1 MRIMP
6 FGIKAKTALAI
17 TIGAIAIVTLLT
29 AVQTYFLQQ
38 DLKQTI
44 GSQQLSLISRIA
56 DDVDD
61 KLAAIHAAIGA
72 LGKALP
78 PHLLREPEALTRY
91 LMERPAILTV
101 FDGLMVIGADGNAIV
116 NPQKPELRG
125 VYFGDRTHVS
135 QTLKTGVGMIS
146 APFIARPMN
155 RAVVTF
161 TAPIR
166 DQDGK
171 VAALLSGALYL
182 DRPNVLGKLVQ
193 ARLGGSGRFSLLAL
207 DRQVLLSPLPGKSMS
222 AGPGAGVS
230 PVFDSAVSRAEGWLE
245 GVGSNGRANALYTFK
260 RMHKV
265 PWVLLAETPAD
276 EAFAALA
283 VSRTHAVQ
291 IGFGLLLLIPVL
303 AWFGARHLLAP
314 LAEMRDAIRGLSL
327 DPASS
332 TLLPVE
338 RADEMGDIAT
348 EFNALLI
355 AQRVNARALHES
367 DQRLRTITDNMPALI
382 GYLDTRERYCFIN
395 HTYTLWHR
403 RPAAEIIGRTLAEV
417 VGEAPYA
424 ELAPH
429 LKRALAGEADVHQRE
444 AVTASGR
451 RVLEG
456 RFVPDF
462 DTKGAVIGVFVLVN
476 DITALKDAE
485 RAATKARLAIERMVE
500 SAHDAVVTTDGRQ
513 RVLIFNRAAEKMFG
527 FDAAAIRGQ
536 PVERLLPGPMRN
548 GFAACEAFPAVP
560 AQGAQHLLAGDHIAC
575 GRRRDGSEF
584 PVEASISRVDGA
596 GGVELTAIMRDITE
610 RVKAERTLAA
620 TVSMLRETVEHMP
633 VGVLVVD
640 AQLNI
645 LAFNERLE
653 AIVGL
658 PPGLL
663 AVGDP
668 MEKYYRFNAGRGEY
682 GAGDIEQHVERRLGL
697 ARRAEA
703 HCFERQRADGSTLEI
718 RGAPVPGG
726 GFVTVYT
733 DVTARHE
740 EARRLTAAREHAE
753 SAARAKSEF
762 LATMSHEVR
771 TPMNGVLGLADLLL
785 DTELSADQRDYV
797 ETIQRSG
804 QALLEIL
811 NDILDLSKIEA
822 GKLELESIAFDPL
835 QTMNDVLALSGPR
848 AAAKGLLLDAVAA
861 PDLPRD
867 LIGDPGRLRQ
877 VVGNLL
883 GNSIKFTDSGQV
895 QVRADVA
902 EVDGDDV
909 LLRYTVS
916 DTGIGMTAEQRARL
930 FLPFSQADAS
940 TTRRFGGTGLGLAIC
955 RRLVEMMGG
964 AITVQSE
971 PGKGSSFS
979 FTVRCQRA
987 GAGTSRALISD
998 AHAARRFIGRVLVVE
1013 DNVVNRKVA
1022 RATLKGFGIEVLE
1035 AENGSLALDLVGRE
1049 KIDLILMDMHMPVM
1063 DGLTATRWIRG
1074 AEAAGELAGRRP
1086 IVAMTANVL
1095 REAVDACRESGMDDF
1110 LPKPFAR
1117 GQLVDMLARW
1127 LGQGEARPLVVASM
1141 PESHAG
1147 AAAQLA
1153 AAGSD
1158 PESQVAATSAPAVPG
1173 PSAVRTAGPAIDA
1186 ALFAQLAETMGDEL
1200 PVLIDDFVA
1209 STRAM
1214 FGDLVLSS
1222 MLADPKVVTR
1232 HAHTLK
1238 SSAAMLGAMPLAR
1251 MARELEAA
1259 TKRGELAAL
1268 APALLEMQPEFERIC
1283 GELAT
1288 SGHDVAEGANA

>member
-6 FGIKAKTALAI
+6 SGIKAKTALAI
-17 TIGAIAIVTLLT
+17 TIGALAIVTLLT
-29 AVQTYFLQQ
+29 SVQTYFLQQ
-38 DLKQTI
+38 DLKRTI

-56 DDVDD
+56 EDVDD

-78 PHLLREPEALTRY
+78 PHLLRDPEALTRY
-91 LMERPAILTV
+91 LTDRPAMLTV
-101 FDGLMVIGADGNAIV
+101 FDSLMVIGADGHVIANS
-116 NPQKPELRG
+116 NKPELRG
-125 VYFGDRTHVS
+125 MYFGDRPYVI
-135 QTLKTGVGMIS
+135 QTLKTGVGLVS
-146 APFIARPMN
+146 APFIARPIN

-182 DRPNVLGKLVQ
+182 DRPNVLGKLVA
-193 ARLGGSGRFSLLAL
+193 ARVGGSGRFSLLAL
-207 DRQVLLSPLPGKSMS
+207 DRQVLLSPVPGKSMS

-230 PVFDSAVSRAEGWLE
+230 PAFDSAVSLAEGWVE

-276 EAFAALA
+276 EAFAAVA
-283 VSRTHAVQ
+283 VSRTHALQ
-291 IGFGLLLLIPVL
+291 IGLGLLLLIPLL

-314 LAEMRDAIRGLSL
+314 LAEMRDTIRGLGL

-332 TLLPVE
+332 VLLPVE
-338 RADEMGDIAT
+338 RADEMGDLAT

-382 GYLDTRERYCFIN
+382 GYLDTRERYCFVN

-403 RPAAEIIGRTLAEV
+403 RPAADIIGRTLADV
-417 VGEAPYA
+417 VGEVPYA

-429 LKRALAGEADVHQRE
+429 LKRALAGEAEVHQRE
-444 AVTASGR
+444 AMTASGR

-462 DTKGAVIGVFVLVN
+462 DGEGAVIGVFVLVN

-485 RAATKARLAIERMVE
+485 RAATEARVAIERMVE

-513 RVLIFNRAAEKMFG
+513 RVLIFNRAAERMFG

-536 PVERLLPGPMRN
+536 PVERLLPGPMRK
-548 GFAACEAFPAVP
+548 GFVACEAFAAVP
-560 AQGAQHLLAGDHIAC
+560 AQGAQHLPAGDHIAC
-575 GRRRDGSEF
+575 GRRGDGSGF

-596 GGVELTAIMRDITE
+596 AGVELTVIMRDITE

-658 PPGLL
+658 PPGLI

-668 MEKYYRFNAGRGEY
+668 MEKYYRFNASRGDY

-733 DVTARHE
+733 DVSARRE
-740 EARRLTAAREHAE
+740 EARRLNAAREHAE

-785 DTELSADQRDYV
+785 DTELSPEQRDYV

-848 AAAKGLLLDAVAA
+848 ASAKGLLLDAVAA

-867 LIGDPGRLRQ
+867 VIGDPGRLRQ
-877 VVGNLL
+877 VLGNLL

-895 QVRADVA
+895 QVRAEVA
-902 EVDGDDV
+902 QVDGDDV

-916 DTGIGMTAEQRARL
+916 DTGIGMSAEQRARL
-930 FLPFSQADAS
+930 FQPFSQADAS

-955 RRLVEMMGG
+955 RRLVEMTGG
-964 AITVQSE
+964 AISVQSE
-971 PGKGSSFS
+971 PGQGSSFS

-987 GAGTSRALISD
+987 AADASRAPIND
-998 AHAARRFIGRVLVVE
+998 AHAPRHFSGRVLVVE

-1035 AENGSLALDLVGRE
+1035 AENGSLALELLGRE

-1063 DGLTATRWIRG
+1063 DGLEATRRIRA
-1074 AEAAGELAGRRP
+1074 AEAAGLLVGRRP

-1095 REAVDACRESGMDDF
+1095 REAVDDCRESGMDDF

-1117 GQLVDMLARW
+1117 AQLVDMLGRW
-1127 LGQGEARPLVVASM
+1127 LGRSQVPPLAI
-1141 PESHAG
+1141 
-1147 AAAQLA
+1147 AAAADVPATPSA
-1153 AAGSD
+1153 AAMFDASPASSGA
-1158 PESQVAATSAPAVPG
+1158 VAAPAVATRP
-1173 PSAVRTAGPAIDA
+1173 AGPALDA
-1186 ALFAQLAETMGDEL
+1186 ALFAQLADTMGDEL

-1214 FGDLVLSS
+1214 LRDLALPSA
-1222 MLADPKVVTR
+1222 LADIKVVTR

-1238 SSAAMLGAMPLAR
+1238 SSAAMLGAMHLSK

-1259 TKRGELAAL
+1259 TKRGELAVLASAL
-1268 APALLEMQPEFERIC
+1268 AEMRPEFERIC
-1283 GELAT
+1283 AELAL
-1288 SGHDVAEGANA
+1288 SGHDLAQAANV

>member
-1 MRIMP
+1 MRILP
-6 FGIKAKTALAI
+6 SGIKAKTALAI
-17 TIGAIAIVTLLT
+17 TIGAMAIVILLT
-29 AVQTYFLQQ
+29 SVQTYFLQQ

-56 DDVDD
+56 DEVDD
-61 KLAAIHAAIGA
+61 KLANLHSAIGA
-72 LGKALP
+72 LAKALP

-91 LMERPAILTV
+91 LMDRPAILTV
-101 FDGLMVIGADGNAIV
+101 FDGLMVIGADGHAIV
-116 NPQKPELRG
+116 NPQKPDLRG
-125 VYFGDRTHVS
+125 MYFGDRAYVS

-166 DQDGK
+166 DQEGR
-171 VAALLSGALYL
+171 VAALLSGVLYL

-193 ARLGGSGRFSLLAL
+193 TRVGSSGRFSLLAL
-207 DRQVLLSPLPGKSMS
+207 DRQVLLSPVPGKSMS
-222 AGPGAGVS
+222 AGPQPGVS
-230 PVFDSAVSRAEGWLE
+230 PAFDRALSAQEGWLE
-245 GVGSNGRANALYTFK
+245 AAGSDGRANALYTFK
-260 RMHKV
+260 RMNKV

-276 EAFAALA
+276 EAFAAIA
-283 VSRTHAVQ
+283 VSRAHAVQ
-291 IGFGLLLLIPVL
+291 IGFGLLLLIPLL
-303 AWFGARHLLAP
+303 AWVGARHLLAP

-327 DPASS
+327 DPAS
-332 TLLPVE
+332 TALLPVE
-338 RADEMGDIAT
+338 RADEMGDLAS
-348 EFNALLI
+348 EFNALLV

-382 GYLDTRERYCFIN
+382 GYLDTKERYCFIN
-395 HTYTLWHR
+395 HTYTLWHH
-403 RPAAEIIGRTLAEV
+403 RPAAQIIGRTLAEV
-417 VGEAPYA
+417 VGEASYA
-424 ELAPH
+424 ALAPH
-429 LKRALAGEADVHQRE
+429 LRRALAGESVMHQRE
-444 AVTASGR
+444 AMTASGR

-462 DTKGAVIGVFVLVN
+462 DEAGTVIGAFVLVS

-485 RAATKARLAIERMVE
+485 RAATEARVAIERMVE

-513 RVLIFNRAAEKMFG
+513 RVLIFNRAAELMFG
-527 FDAAAIRGQ
+527 CDAAAIRGQ
-536 PVERLLPGPMRN
+536 PIERLLPGPLRTS
-548 GFAACEAFPAVP
+548 GAAGAAVP
-560 AQGAQHLLAGDHIAC
+560 SAPVQGAQHLHAGDHIAR
-575 GRRRDGSEF
+575 GRRDDGREF
-584 PVEASISRVDGA
+584 PVEASISRVEGA
-596 GGVELTAIMRDITE
+596 AGVELTVIMRDITE
-610 RVKAERTLAA
+610 RVKADRTLAA
-620 TVSMLRETVEHMP
+620 TLSMLRETVEHMP

-658 PPGLL
+658 PPGLIV
-663 AVGDP
+663 VGDP
-668 MEKYYRFNAGRGEY
+668 MEKYFRFNAARGDY
-682 GAGDIEQHVERRLGL
+682 GVGDIEQHVERRLGL

-718 RGAPVPGG
+718 RSAPVPGG
-726 GFVTVYT
+726 GFVRVYT
-733 DVTARHE
+733 DVSARRE

-785 DTELSADQRDYV
+785 DTELSAEQRDYV

-835 QTMNDVLALSGPR
+835 QAMNDVLALSGPR

-867 LIGDPGRLRQ
+867 VIGDPGRLRQ
-877 VVGNLL
+877 VLGNLL
-883 GNSIKFTDSGQV
+883 GNSLKFTDSGQV
-895 QVRADVA
+895 RIAAAVA
-902 EVDGDDV
+902 QVDGDAM
-909 LLRYTVS
+909 LLRYTIS
-916 DTGIGMTAEQRARL
+916 DTGIGMSAEQRARL
-930 FLPFSQADAS
+930 FQPFSQADAS

-955 RRLVEMMGG
+955 RRLVDMMGG

-971 PGKGSSFS
+971 PGQGSSFS

-987 GAGTSRALISD
+987 VAGASRAQIND
-998 AHAARRFIGRVLVVE
+998 AHAPRRFSGRVLVVE

-1035 AENGSLALDLVGRE
+1035 AENGSLALDLVARE

-1063 DGLTATRWIRG
+1063 DGLTATRRIRA
-1074 AEAAGELAGRRP
+1074 AEAAGLLVGRRP

-1095 REAVDACRESGMDDF
+1095 REAVDDCRQSGMDDF

-1117 GQLVDMLARW
+1117 AQLVDMLGRW
-1127 LGQGEARPLVVASM
+1127 LNRSQAPPLAIT
-1141 PESHAG
+1141 
-1147 AAAQLA
+1147 A
-1153 AAGSD
+1153 AAGV
-1158 PESQVAATSAPAVPG
+1158 PATPPVAAVFDASPASSGAVAAPAAATRP
-1173 PSAVRTAGPAIDA
+1173 AGPALDA
-1186 ALFAQLAETMGDEL
+1186 ALFAQLADTMGDEL
-1200 PVLIDDFVA
+1200 PLLIDDFVA

-1214 FGDLVLSS
+1214 
-1222 MLADPKVVTR
+1222 LADLALPAALDDVKGVTR

-1238 SSAAMLGAMPLAR
+1238 SSAAMLGAMQLSK

-1259 TKRGELAAL
+1259 TKRGELAVLASAL
-1268 APALLEMQPEFERIC
+1268 AEMRLEFERIRA
-1283 GELAT
+1283 ELAH
-1288 SGHDVAEGANA
+1288 SGHDLAQAANV